1 MKTGQYFIH
10 YKDDGPIE
18 TDFQTEEPCEVW
30 SRLYVFASLEKVV
43 EWKEQTFPSL
53 VRERR
58 NARAEDWWS
67 TEYNTCPA
75 NAVIFVDS
83 KRSQSRLGPLR
94 HLLSFG
100 HRPWRL
106 AA

>member
-10 YKDDGPIE
+10 YKDDGPLE
-18 TDFQTEEPCEVW
+18 MDLELEEPSETW

-43 EWKEQTFPSL
+43 EWKEQVFPRL
-53 VRERR
+53 VKDRK

-67 TEYNTCPA
+67 TEYNTNPA
-75 NAVIFVDS
+75 EAVIFIES
-83 KRSQSRLGPLR
+83 KRSQNALSLLKS
-94 HLLSFG
+94 LLSLG
-100 HRPWRL
+100 RRRWRV